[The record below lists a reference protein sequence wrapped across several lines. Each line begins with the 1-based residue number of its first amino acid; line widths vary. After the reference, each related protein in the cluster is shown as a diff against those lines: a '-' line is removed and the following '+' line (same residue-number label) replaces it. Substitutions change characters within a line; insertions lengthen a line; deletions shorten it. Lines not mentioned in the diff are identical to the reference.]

1 MLKTSDSFSSS
12 VHMSN
17 CFQDKLFCRGKISKL
32 TTHRLFRCDLRRCSR
47 SSSNGGSVVLLQSE
61 AFVPQF
67 LYQPSD
73 YFNSWL
79 DPPEQKPFLNWIF
92 APRG

>member
-17 CFQDKLFCRGKISKL
+17 CFQDKLFCRQDIKAYC
-32 TTHRLFRCDLRRCSR
+32 THRLFRCDLRRCSR
-47 SSSNGGSVVLLQSE
+47 SSSNGGSMDLLQSE

-73 YFNSWL
+73 YFNSWQ